1 LSIKKVLVPA
11 PGIIAKLAN
20 FTVLATLIHH
30 VPLHLGV
37 IGYVGST
44 VGVVL
49 NGLRLLRDVPQ
60 ES

>member
-1 LSIKKVLVPA
+1 M
-11 PGIIAKLAN
+11 AKLAN